1 MRLLPI
7 LLLLI
12 LVLPVQAQV
21 YRWVGAD
28 GVVHYT
34 DTPPTKTAKPVK
46 LPPLQ
51 SYQPGTDAEAPSSPV
66 EGIGQ
71 TAPTTPTTPPAP
83 RITAPQ
89 SQATIRDA
97 QHQVTVD
104 VNVALKPDEG
114 LIYYLDGQAQNST
127 PTHLTHYQ
135 FNGVE
140 RGTHTLSVAITDADG
155 KPLATSTP
163 VTIYMKPPMVH
174 RR

>member
-12 LVLPVQAQV
+12 LALPIQAQV

-34 DTPPTKTAKPVK
+34 DTPPTKTAKPVE

-71 TAPTTPTTPPAP
+71 TAPTTPPAP

-89 SQATIRDA
+89 AQATIRDA

-104 VNVALKPDEG
+104 VNVALKPDQG
-114 LIYYLDGQAQNST
+114 LIYYLDGQAQNTT